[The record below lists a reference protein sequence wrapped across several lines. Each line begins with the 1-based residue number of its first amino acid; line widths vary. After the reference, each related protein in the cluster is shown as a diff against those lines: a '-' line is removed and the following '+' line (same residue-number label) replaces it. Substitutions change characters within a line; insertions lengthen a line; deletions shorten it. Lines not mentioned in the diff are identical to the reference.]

1 MRTLLA
7 EAIGTMLLV
16 LLGDGVVANVVLNR
30 TKGQNGGWIVITVG
44 WGVAVALAGWDYSW
58 IPVIGPIVG
67 GIFGA
72 GAYFFIGF

>member
-1 MRTLLA
+1 
-7 EAIGTMLLV
+7 
-16 LLGDGVVANVVLNR
+16 
-30 TKGQNGGWIVITVG
+30 VG

-58 IPVIGPIVG
+58 IPMIAPIVG